1 MSIGQ
6 GRVTIADIAKRAGV
20 SKATV
25 SRVLNSKPDV
35 DESTRQRILAIIQ
48 ETGYAPRVT
57 AVSLA
62 TGRTHLIGLLV
73 PSLSRPYSLEV
84 IQGVAEGVEESE
96 YELVL
101 YTTSLA
107 EKNQELFVEVLSN
120 SLTDGLV
127 VLLPRDGLHNLAHLR
142 TARMPVVLIDHRGMA
157 AGLPSVTVANRT
169 AAYEACQY
177 LIGLGHRRVG
187 FIAGLLDFGCSRD
200 RLDGYRCALDEAGL
214 DASPDLVKTGDFSEA
229 SGYARAMELLAETPR
244 PTAIFCSNDE
254 MASGA
259 LRAVRAAGL
268 RVPGDVSVL
277 GFDDVPLAALIFPPL
292 TTVRQPLRAM
302 GRKAVE
308 MVFRQLEG
316 GTIDPFEVELQTE
329 LVIRESCGQPE
340 EPASRGAPQSGVTGA
355 RRSRELVECSGNVP
369 NTEEVN
375 G

>member
-1 MSIGQ
+1 MTIGQ

-35 DESTRQRILAIIQ
+35 DESTRQRIFGIIQ

-62 TGRTHLIGLLV
+62 TGRTHLIGLLA
-73 PSLSRPYSLEV
+73 PSLSRPYSLEI

-120 SLTDGLV
+120 GLTDGLV

-157 AGLPSVTVANRT
+157 AGLPSVTVANRK

-200 RLDGYRCALDEAGL
+200 RLEGYRCALDEAGL
-214 DASPDLVKTGDFSEA
+214 DASPDLVKIGDFSLA
-229 SGYARAMELLAETPR
+229 SGYARTMELLAGTPR

-254 MASGA
+254 MANGA

-277 GFDDVPLAALIFPPL
+277 GFDDVPLAALTVPPL

-329 LVIRESCGQPE
+329 LVIRESCGPPA
-340 EPASRGAPQSGVTGA
+340 EPASGGIPSIRSHGGPEIS
-355 RRSRELVECSGNVP
+355 RSR
-369 NTEEVN
+369 
-375 G
+375 